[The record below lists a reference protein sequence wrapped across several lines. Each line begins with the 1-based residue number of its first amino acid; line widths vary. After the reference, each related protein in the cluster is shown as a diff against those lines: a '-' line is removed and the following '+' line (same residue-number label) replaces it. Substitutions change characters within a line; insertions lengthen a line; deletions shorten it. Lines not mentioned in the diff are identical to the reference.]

1 MTYLHG
7 EDEYNAANCKKQG
20 KHMKVVCNPTLDDH
34 DNNNKNNNNN
44 NNKVA
49 K

>member
-1 MTYLHG
+1 MVKMNIMQPT
-7 EDEYNAANCKKQG
+7 AKKQG
-20 KHMKVVCNPTLDDH
+20 KHMKVVCNPTVDDH
-34 DNNNKNNNNN
+34 DNNNNNNN